1 MYYPLITDDG
11 GPMLSE
17 RILSTVVQTL
27 GNKYFKLEPSED
39 LRELPD
45 PQPGVKYMLYM
56 HVPFCEVL
64 CPYCSFNRFPF
75 TKERAL
81 PYFEAMREETRML
94 ADKGYT
100 FYEVY
105 VGGGTPTVMMDQL
118 AQTIGLARELFP
130 TIKDVS
136 SETNPNH
143 LVPGYLEDLSSL
155 VQRLSVGV
163 QSFDDGL
170 LKRMERYH
178 KYGSSQVILER
189 IRSVAEAHLFKSL
202 NVDMIFNFPGQT
214 HEMIAH
220 DIESVKASGANQTTF
235 YPLMVSPASRASIE
249 KTVGHVD
256 YENEAAF
263 YHQIYD
269 GFCGGENPEF
279 RPSSCYTFSR
289 EQGQMIDEYVVNYEQ
304 YPAIGSGGI
313 SYLDG
318 SLYINTFSLH
328 DYSRRIEEGRM
339 SVLAQTKF
347 PKRDEMRYRFMMG
360 LFGLEIDK
368 REWHERFGCT
378 VPVGLPAEYTFMKMN
393 GAFDRDDAEKLTLT
407 PKGRYLMVVMMRQFF
422 IGVNSLRDQARA
434 ALPGDEHALI
444 FGECP
449 VGELTT
455 TPGVPTPR

>member
-1 MYYPLITDDG
+1 MLAEK
-11 GPMLSE
+11 MLS
-17 RILSTVVQTL
+17 SVVSLL
-27 GNKYFKLEPSED
+27 GGKYFKLDPTPGVT
-39 LRELPD
+39 LPD
-45 PQPGVKYMLYM
+45 PNPKQHYMLYM

-75 TKERAL
+75 ERDRAL
-81 PYFEAMREETRML
+81 KYFESMREEMRRL
-94 ADKGYT
+94 ADRGYT
-100 FYEVY
+100 FEEVY

-130 TIKDVS
+130 SIRDVS

-163 QSFDDGL
+163 QSFDDDM
-170 LKRMERYH
+170 LKRMARYN
-178 KYGSSQVILER
+178 KYGSSQVIFER
-189 IRSVAEAHLFKSL
+189 IRSVADAKLFKSL

-214 HEMIAH
+214 PEMVAH
-220 DIESVKASGANQTTF
+220 DIEMVKASGANQTTF

-256 YENEAAF
+256 YKNEERF

-269 GFCGGENPEF
+269 GFCGGDNPEF

-289 EQGQMIDEYVVNYEQ
+289 EEGQMIDEYVVNYEE

-318 SLYINTFSLH
+318 SLYINTFSLR
-328 DYSRRIEEGRM
+328 DYSERIAQGGL
-339 SVLAQTKF
+339 STLAQTKF
-347 PKRDEMRYRFMMG
+347 PKRDWMRYRFMMN
-360 LFGLEIDK
+360 LFGLSIDK
-368 REWHERFGCT
+368 RAWHERFGCS
-378 VPVGLPAEYTFMKMN
+378 VAQGLPVEYAFMKMN
-393 GAFDRDDAEKLTLT
+393 GAFDRDDEVLTLT
-407 PKGRYLMVVMMRQFF
+407 PRGRYLMVVMMRQFF

-449 VGELTT
+449 SSDGCPQGSLTE
-455 TPGVPTPR
+455 GR

>member
-1 MYYPLITDDG
+1 MLAEK
-11 GPMLSE
+11 MLS
-17 RILSTVVQTL
+17 SVVSLL
-27 GNKYFKLEPSED
+27 GGKYFKLDPTPGVT
-39 LRELPD
+39 LPD
-45 PQPGVKYMLYM
+45 PNPKQHYMLYM

-75 TKERAL
+75 ERDRAL
-81 PYFEAMREETRML
+81 KYFESMREEMRRL
-94 ADKGYT
+94 ADRGYT
-100 FYEVY
+100 FEEVY

-130 TIKDVS
+130 SIRDVS

-163 QSFDDGL
+163 QSFDDGM
-170 LKRMERYH
+170 LKRMARYN
-178 KYGSSQVILER
+178 KYGSSQVIFER
-189 IRSVAEAHLFKSL
+189 IRSVADAKLFKSL

-214 HEMIAH
+214 PEMVAH
-220 DIESVKASGANQTTF
+220 DIEMVKASGANQTTF

-256 YENEAAF
+256 YKNEERF

-269 GFCGGENPEF
+269 GFCGGDNPEF

-289 EQGQMIDEYVVNYEQ
+289 EEGQMIDEYVVNYEE

-318 SLYINTFSLH
+318 SLYINTFSLR
-328 DYSRRIEEGRM
+328 DYSERIAQGGL
-339 SVLAQTKF
+339 STLAQTKF
-347 PKRDEMRYRFMMG
+347 PKRDWMRYRFMMN
-360 LFGLEIDK
+360 LFGLSIDK
-368 REWHERFGCT
+368 RAWHERFGCS
-378 VPVGLPAEYTFMKMN
+378 VAQGLPVEYAFMKMN
-393 GAFDRDDAEKLTLT
+393 GAFDRDDEVLTLT
-407 PKGRYLMVVMMRQFF
+407 PRGRYLMVVMMRQFF

-449 VGELTT
+449 SSDGCPQGSLTE
-455 TPGVPTPR
+455 GR

>member
-1 MYYPLITDDG
+1 MLAEK
-11 GPMLSE
+11 MLS
-17 RILSTVVQTL
+17 SVVSLL
-27 GNKYFKLEPSED
+27 GGKYFKLDPTPGVT
-39 LRELPD
+39 LPD
-45 PQPGVKYMLYM
+45 PNPKQHYMLYM

-75 TKERAL
+75 ERDRAL
-81 PYFEAMREETRML
+81 KYFESMREEMRRL
-94 ADKGYT
+94 ADRGYT
-100 FYEVY
+100 FEEVY

-130 TIKDVS
+130 SIRDVS

-163 QSFDDGL
+163 QSFDDDM
-170 LKRMERYH
+170 LKRMARYN
-178 KYGSSQVILER
+178 KYGSSQVIFER
-189 IRSVAEAHLFKSL
+189 IRSVADAKLFKSL

-214 HEMIAH
+214 PEMVAH
-220 DIESVKASGANQTTF
+220 DIEMVKASGANQTTF

-256 YENEAAF
+256 YKNEERF

-269 GFCGGENPEF
+269 GFCGGDNPEF

-289 EQGQMIDEYVVNYEQ
+289 EEGQMIDEYVVNYEE

-318 SLYINTFSLH
+318 SLYINTFSLR
-328 DYSRRIEEGRM
+328 DYSERIAQGGL
-339 SVLAQTKF
+339 STLAQTKF
-347 PKRDEMRYRFMMG
+347 PKRDWMRYRFMMN
-360 LFGLEIDK
+360 LFGLSIDK
-368 REWHERFGCT
+368 RAWHERFGCS
-378 VPVGLPAEYTFMKMN
+378 VVQGLPVEYAFMKMN
-393 GAFDRDDAEKLTLT
+393 GAFDRDDDEVLTLT
-407 PKGRYLMVVMMRQFF
+407 PRGRYLMVVMMRQFF

-449 VGELTT
+449 SSDGCPQGSLTE
-455 TPGVPTPR
+455 GR

>member
-1 MYYPLITDDG
+1 MLAEK
-11 GPMLSE
+11 MLS
-17 RILSTVVQTL
+17 SVVSLL
-27 GNKYFKLEPSED
+27 GGKYFKLDPTPGVT
-39 LRELPD
+39 LPD
-45 PQPGVKYMLYM
+45 PNPKQHYMLYM

-75 TKERAL
+75 ERDRAL
-81 PYFEAMREETRML
+81 KYFESMREEMRRL
-94 ADKGYT
+94 ADRGYT
-100 FYEVY
+100 FEEVY

-130 TIKDVS
+130 SIRDVS

-163 QSFDDGL
+163 QSFDDDM
-170 LKRMERYH
+170 LKRMARYN
-178 KYGSSQVILER
+178 KYGSSQVIFER
-189 IRSVAEAHLFKSL
+189 IRSVADAKLFKSL

-214 HEMIAH
+214 PEMVAH
-220 DIESVKASGANQTTF
+220 DIEMVKASGANQTTF

-256 YENEAAF
+256 YKNEERF

-269 GFCGGENPEF
+269 GFCGGDNPEF

-289 EQGQMIDEYVVNYEQ
+289 EEGQMIDEYVVNYEE

-318 SLYINTFSLH
+318 SLYINTFSLR
-328 DYSRRIEEGRM
+328 DYSERIAQGGL
-339 SVLAQTKF
+339 STLAQTKF
-347 PKRDEMRYRFMMG
+347 PKRDWMRYRFMMN
-360 LFGLEIDK
+360 LFGLSIDK
-368 REWHERFGCT
+368 RAWHERFGCS
-378 VPVGLPAEYTFMKMN
+378 VAQGLPVEYAFMKAN
-393 GAFDRDDAEKLTLT
+393 GAFDRDDDEVLTLT
-407 PKGRYLMVVMMRQFF
+407 PRGRYLMVVMMRQFF

-449 VGELTT
+449 SSDGCPQGSLTE
-455 TPGVPTPR
+455 GR

>member
-1 MYYPLITDDG
+1 MLAEK
-11 GPMLSE
+11 MLS
-17 RILSTVVQTL
+17 RVVSLL
-27 GNKYFKLEPSED
+27 GGKYFKLDPMPGVT
-39 LRELPD
+39 LPD
-45 PQPGVKYMLYM
+45 PNPKQHYMLYM

-75 TKERAL
+75 ERDRAL
-81 PYFEAMREETRML
+81 KYFDSMREEMRRL
-94 ADKGYT
+94 ADRGYT
-100 FYEVY
+100 FEEVY

-130 TIKDVS
+130 SIRDVS

-163 QSFDDGL
+163 QSFDDDM
-170 LKRMERYH
+170 LKRMARYN
-178 KYGSSQVILER
+178 KYGSSQVIFER
-189 IRSVAEAHLFKSL
+189 IRSVADAKLFKSL

-214 HEMIAH
+214 PEMVAH
-220 DIESVKASGANQTTF
+220 DIEMVKASGANQTTF

-256 YENEAAF
+256 YKNEERF

-269 GFCGGENPEF
+269 GFCGGDNPEF

-289 EQGQMIDEYVVNYEQ
+289 EEGQMIDEYVVNYEE

-318 SLYINTFSLH
+318 SLYINTFSLR
-328 DYSRRIEEGRM
+328 DYSERIAQGGL
-339 SVLAQTKF
+339 STLAQTKF
-347 PKRDEMRYRFMMG
+347 PKRDWMRYRFMMN
-360 LFGLEIDK
+360 LFGLSIDK
-368 REWHERFGCT
+368 RAWHERFGCS
-378 VPVGLPAEYTFMKMN
+378 VAQGLPVEYAFMKMN
-393 GAFDRDDAEKLTLT
+393 GAFDRDDEVLTLT
-407 PKGRYLMVVMMRQFF
+407 PRGRYLMVVMMRQFF

-449 VGELTT
+449 SSDGCPQGSLTE
-455 TPGVPTPR
+455 GR

>member
-1 MYYPLITDDG
+1 MLAEK
-11 GPMLSE
+11 MLS
-17 RILSTVVQTL
+17 SVVSLL
-27 GNKYFKLEPSED
+27 GGKYFKLDPTPGVT
-39 LRELPD
+39 LPD
-45 PQPGVKYMLYM
+45 PNPKQHYMLYM

-75 TKERAL
+75 ERDRAL
-81 PYFEAMREETRML
+81 KYFDSMREEMRRL
-94 ADKGYT
+94 ADRGYT
-100 FYEVY
+100 FEEVY

-130 TIKDVS
+130 SIRDVS

-163 QSFDDGL
+163 QSFDDDM
-170 LKRMERYH
+170 LKRMARYN
-178 KYGSSQVILER
+178 KYGSSQVIFER
-189 IRSVAEAHLFKSL
+189 IRSVADAKLFKSL

-214 HEMIAH
+214 PEMVAH
-220 DIESVKASGANQTTF
+220 DIEMVKASGANQRTF

-256 YENEAAF
+256 YKNEERF

-269 GFCGGENPEF
+269 GFCGGDNPEF

-289 EQGQMIDEYVVNYEQ
+289 EEGQMIDEYVVNYEE

-318 SLYINTFSLH
+318 SLYINTFSLR
-328 DYSRRIEEGRM
+328 DYSDRIAHGGL
-339 SVLAQTKF
+339 SPLAQPKF
-347 PKRDEMRYRFMMG
+347 PQRDWMRYRVMMN
-360 LFGLEIDK
+360 LFGLSIDK
-368 REWHERFGCT
+368 RAWHERFGCS
-378 VPVGLPAEYTFMKMN
+378 VAQGLPVEYAFMKMN
-393 GAFDRDDAEKLTLT
+393 GAFDRDDDEMLTLT
-407 PKGRYLMVVMMRQFF
+407 PRGRYLMVVMMRQFF

-449 VGELTT
+449 SSDGCPQGSLTE
-455 TPGVPTPR
+455 GR

>member
-1 MYYPLITDDG
+1 MLAEK
-11 GPMLSE
+11 MLS
-17 RILSTVVQTL
+17 SVVSLL
-27 GNKYFKLEPSED
+27 GGKYFKLDPTPGVT
-39 LRELPD
+39 LPD
-45 PQPGVKYMLYM
+45 PNPKQRYMLYM

-75 TKERAL
+75 ERDRAL
-81 PYFEAMREETRML
+81 KYFESMREEMRRL
-94 ADKGYT
+94 ADRGYT
-100 FYEVY
+100 FEEVY

-130 TIKDVS
+130 SIRDVS

-163 QSFDDGL
+163 QSFDDDM
-170 LKRMERYH
+170 LKRMARYN
-178 KYGSSQVILER
+178 KYGSSQVIFER
-189 IRSVAEAHLFKSL
+189 IRSVADAKLFKSL

-214 HEMIAH
+214 PEMVAH
-220 DIESVKASGANQTTF
+220 DIEMVKASGANQTTF

-256 YENEAAF
+256 YKNEERF

-269 GFCGGENPEF
+269 GFCGGDNPEF

-289 EQGQMIDEYVVNYEQ
+289 EEGQMIDEYVVNYEE

-318 SLYINTFSLH
+318 SLYINTFSLR
-328 DYSRRIEEGRM
+328 DYSERIAQGGL
-339 SVLAQTKF
+339 STLAQTKF
-347 PKRDEMRYRFMMG
+347 PKRDWMRYRFMMN
-360 LFGLEIDK
+360 LFGLSIDK
-368 REWHERFGCT
+368 RAWHERFGCS
-378 VPVGLPAEYTFMKMN
+378 VAQGLPVEYAFMKMN
-393 GAFDRDDAEKLTLT
+393 GAFDRDDEVLTLT
-407 PKGRYLMVVMMRQFF
+407 PRGRYLMVVMMRQFF

-449 VGELTT
+449 SSDGCPQGSLTE
-455 TPGVPTPR
+455 GR

>member
-1 MYYPLITDDG
+1 MLAEK
-11 GPMLSE
+11 MLS
-17 RILSTVVQTL
+17 SVVSLL
-27 GNKYFKLEPSED
+27 GGKYFKLDPTPGVT
-39 LRELPD
+39 LPD
-45 PQPGVKYMLYM
+45 PNPKQHYMLYM

-75 TKERAL
+75 ERDRAL
-81 PYFEAMREETRML
+81 KYFDSMREEMRRL
-94 ADKGYT
+94 ADRGYT
-100 FYEVY
+100 FEEVY

-130 TIKDVS
+130 SIRDVS

-163 QSFDDGL
+163 QSFDDDM
-170 LKRMERYH
+170 LKRMARYN
-178 KYGSSQVILER
+178 KYGSSQVIFER
-189 IRSVAEAHLFKSL
+189 IRSVADAKLFKSL

-214 HEMIAH
+214 PEMVAH
-220 DIESVKASGANQTTF
+220 DIEMVKASGANQTTF

-256 YENEAAF
+256 YKNEERF

-269 GFCGGENPEF
+269 GFCGGDNPEF

-289 EQGQMIDEYVVNYEQ
+289 EEGQMIDEYVVNYEE

-318 SLYINTFSLH
+318 SLYINTFSLR
-328 DYSRRIEEGRM
+328 DYSERIAQGGL
-339 SVLAQTKF
+339 STLAQTKF
-347 PKRDEMRYRFMMG
+347 PKRDWMRYRFMMN
-360 LFGLEIDK
+360 LFGLFIDK
-368 REWHERFGCT
+368 RAWHERFGCS
-378 VPVGLPAEYTFMKMN
+378 VAQGLPVEYAFMKMN
-393 GAFDRDDAEKLTLT
+393 GAFDRDDEVLTLT
-407 PKGRYLMVVMMRQFF
+407 PRGRYLMVVMMRQFF

-449 VGELTT
+449 SSDGCPQGSLTE
-455 TPGVPTPR
+455 GR

>member
-1 MYYPLITDDG
+1 MLAEK
-11 GPMLSE
+11 MLS
-17 RILSTVVQTL
+17 SVVSLL
-27 GNKYFKLEPSED
+27 GGKYFKLDPTPGVT
-39 LRELPD
+39 LPD
-45 PQPGVKYMLYM
+45 PNPKQHYMLYM

-75 TKERAL
+75 ERDRAL
-81 PYFEAMREETRML
+81 KYFDSMREEMRRL
-94 ADKGYT
+94 ADRGYT
-100 FYEVY
+100 FEEVY

-130 TIKDVS
+130 SIRDVS

-163 QSFDDGL
+163 QSFDDDM
-170 LKRMERYH
+170 LKRMARYN
-178 KYGSSQVILER
+178 KYGSSQVIFER
-189 IRSVAEAHLFKSL
+189 IRSVAEAKLFKSL

-214 HEMIAH
+214 PEMVAH
-220 DIESVKASGANQTTF
+220 DIEMVKASGANQTTF

-256 YENEAAF
+256 YKNEERF

-269 GFCGGENPEF
+269 GFCGGDNPEF

-289 EQGQMIDEYVVNYEQ
+289 EEGQMIDEYVVNYEE

-318 SLYINTFSLH
+318 SLYINTFSLR
-328 DYSRRIEEGRM
+328 DYSDRIAQGGL
-339 SVLAQTKF
+339 STLAQTKF
-347 PKRDEMRYRFMMG
+347 PKRDWMRYRFMMN
-360 LFGLEIDK
+360 LFDLSIDK
-368 REWHERFGCT
+368 RAWHERFGCS
-378 VPVGLPAEYTFMKMN
+378 VAQGLPVEYAFMKMN
-393 GAFDRDDAEKLTLT
+393 GAFDRDDDEMLTLT
-407 PKGRYLMVVMMRQFF
+407 PRGRYLMVVMMRQFF

-449 VGELTT
+449 SSDGCPQGSLTE
-455 TPGVPTPR
+455 GR

>member
-1 MYYPLITDDG
+1 
-11 GPMLSE
+11 MLSE
-17 RILSTVVQTL
+17 KLLSKTVQVL
-27 GNKYFKLEPSED
+27 GNKYFKLKPQEG
-39 LRELPD
+39 LTTLPD
-45 PQPGVKYMLYM
+45 PEPGHDYMLYM

-81 PYFEAMREETRML
+81 PYFAAMREEMRML
-94 ADKGYT
+94 ADRGYQ
-100 FYEVY
+100 FKEVY
-105 VGGGTPTVMMDQL
+105 VGGGTPTVLMDEL
-118 AQTIGLARELFP
+118 AKTIGLARELFP

-163 QSFDDGL
+163 QSFDNGL
-170 LKRMERYH
+170 LKRMVRYD
-178 KYGSSQVILER
+178 KYGSAEQILER
-189 IRSVAEAHLFKSL
+189 IRSVADAKLFKSL

-214 HEMIAH
+214 PEMIAH
-220 DIESVKASGANQTTF
+220 DIECVKASGANQTTF

-256 YENEAAF
+256 YRREAEF

-289 EQGQMIDEYVVNYEQ
+289 EEGQMIDEYVVNYEE
-304 YPAIGSGGI
+304 YPAVGSGGI
-313 SYLDG
+313 SYLRG
-318 SLYINTFSLH
+318 TLYINTFSLR
-328 DYSRRIEEGRM
+328 DYSRRIADGHM
-339 SVLAQTKF
+339 SVMARTEF
-347 PKRDEMRYRFMMG
+347 PKRDEMRYRFMMD
-360 LFGLEIDK
+360 LFGLSIDK
-368 REWHERFGCT
+368 RAWKKRFGCS
-378 VPVGLPAEYTFMKMN
+378 VAAGLPVEYTFMKVN
-393 GAFDRDDAEKLTLT
+393 GAFDRDDEEMLTLT

-434 ALPGDEHALI
+434 ALPGDEASLV
-444 FGECP
+444 FDACEAGKKESAEA
-449 VGELTT
+449 VRDLT
-455 TPGVPTPR
+455 PHVPSSR

>member
-1 MYYPLITDDG
+1 
-11 GPMLSE
+11 MLSE
-17 RILSTVVQTL
+17 RLLSAAVRTL
-27 GNKYFKLEPSED
+27 GGKYFKLEATEG
-39 LRELPD
+39 LTELPD
-45 PQPGVKYMLYM
+45 PEPDVRYMLYM

-75 TKERAL
+75 SEDRAKA
-81 PYFEAMREETRML
+81 YFRSMREEMRML

-105 VGGGTPTVMMDQL
+105 VGGGTPTVDMDEL
-118 AQTIGLARELFP
+118 ARTIGLARELFP
-130 TIKDVS
+130 TIVDVS

-143 LVPGYLEDLSSL
+143 LVPGYLEELSSL

-170 LKRMERYH
+170 LKRMARYG
-178 KYGSSQVILER
+178 KYGSSQQILER
-189 IRSVAEAHLFKSL
+189 IQAVSDARLFKSL

-214 HEMIAH
+214 PEMIDH
-220 DIESVKASGANQTTF
+220 DIACVKASGATQTTF

-249 KTVGHVD
+249 KTVGHVIYD
-256 YENEAAF
+256 NEAKF

-269 GFCGGENPEF
+269 SFCGGDHPEF

-289 EQGQMIDEYVVNYEQ
+289 EEGQMIDEYVVNYEQ

-313 SYLDG
+313 SYLNG
-318 SLYINTFSLH
+318 SLYINTFSLR
-328 DYSRRIEEGRM
+328 DYRDRIARGDM
-339 SVLAQTKF
+339 SVMARTDF

-368 REWHERFGCT
+368 REWRERFGCS
-378 VPVGLPAEYTFMKMN
+378 VARGLPVEYAFMKAN
-393 GAFDRDDAEKLTLT
+393 GAFDRDDDEKLTLT

-434 ALPGDEHALI
+434 ALPEDEAKLVFDGI
-444 FGECP
+444 EAGRSDARCP
-449 VGELTT
+449 MASGAAAASA
-455 TPGVPTPR
+455 VPASQA

>member
-1 MYYPLITDDG
+1 
-11 GPMLSE
+11 
-17 RILSTVVQTL
+17 
-27 GNKYFKLEPSED
+27 
-39 LRELPD
+39 
-45 PQPGVKYMLYM
+45 
-56 HVPFCEVL
+56 
-64 CPYCSFNRFPF
+64 
-75 TKERAL
+75 
-81 PYFEAMREETRML
+81 MRRL
-94 ADKGYT
+94 ADRGYT
-100 FYEVY
+100 FEEVY

-130 TIKDVS
+130 SIRDVS

-163 QSFDDGL
+163 QSFDDDM
-170 LKRMERYH
+170 LKRMARYN
-178 KYGSSQVILER
+178 KYGSSQVIFER
-189 IRSVAEAHLFKSL
+189 IRSVADAKLFKSL

-214 HEMIAH
+214 PEMVAH
-220 DIESVKASGANQTTF
+220 DIEMVKASGANQTTF

-256 YENEAAF
+256 YKNEERF

-269 GFCGGENPEF
+269 GFCGGDNPEF

-289 EQGQMIDEYVVNYEQ
+289 EEGQMIDEYVVNYEE

-318 SLYINTFSLH
+318 SLYINTFSLR
-328 DYSRRIEEGRM
+328 DYSERIAQGGL
-339 SVLAQTKF
+339 STLAQTKF
-347 PKRDEMRYRFMMG
+347 PKRDWMRYRFMMN
-360 LFGLEIDK
+360 LFGLSIDK
-368 REWHERFGCT
+368 RAWHERFGCS
-378 VPVGLPAEYTFMKMN
+378 VAQGLPVEYAFMKMN
-393 GAFDRDDAEKLTLT
+393 GAFDRDDDEVLTLT
-407 PKGRYLMVVMMRQFF
+407 PRGRYLMVVMMRQFF

-449 VGELTT
+449 SSDGCPQGSLTE
-455 TPGVPTPR
+455 GR